1 MKILHVVEPFSS
13 GITTFIIHL
22 VNGMNSHEN
31 IVLHG
36 ARVSSDK
43 MENVRSKFN
52 SETKFILWKHAIRSI
67 NPIRDLL
74 AIIQLISVI
83 RNQKPDVI
91 HLHSSKA
98 GFLGRVAGI
107 FFSIKIIYTP
117 NGLSFARQDI
127 SGFSKRLYIWLELLA
142 SNFSGEI
149 ICCSK
154 SERLLLNEYGI
165 ASTHINNGTHIT
177 DFKYDKTKNDNDII
191 TIGCLALITEQKD
204 PHLFNTIARYFE
216 NNQKIRFIWIGDGH
230 LRHLVT
236 SPNIEI
242 TGWLSADEKD
252 YYFNQFDIY
261 LSCSLW
267 EGLPFS
273 VLEAMNKKQ
282 ALALRECVGNVDLV
296 QDQLNGFSFTNEQDA
311 IQKLEKLISNKEKI
325 KEMGDKSFEILQQNF
340 DVEDM
345 IIQYQ
350 MRYFN

>member
-36 ARVSSDK
+36 ARVSSDE

-52 SETKFILWKHAIRSI
+52 SGTKFILWKHAIRSI
-67 NPIRDLL
+67 NPIKDLL

-98 GFLGRVAGI
+98 GFLGRVVGI
-107 FFSIKIIYTP
+107 FYSVKIIYTP
-117 NGLSFARQDI
+117 NGLSFARQDV

-142 SNFSGEI
+142 SKFSGEI

-154 SERLLLNEYGI
+154 SEKLLLNEYGI

-177 DFKYDKTKNDNDII
+177 GFKYDKSKNDSDII

-230 LRHLVT
+230 LRYLLT
-236 SPNIEI
+236 SKNIQI
-242 TGWLSADEKD
+242 TGWLNDKEKEN
-252 YYFNQFDIY
+252 YFSQFDIY

-273 VLEAMNKKQ
+273 VLEAMNKRQ
-282 ALALRECVGNVDLV
+282 ALILRKCVGNIDLV
-296 QDQLNGFSFTNEQDA
+296 DQGKNGYLFQAKNECIDF
-311 IQKLEKLISNKEKI
+311 IEKLIGHRSQIERLGNNSYNILRDRFNLGQMVESYYKEYV
-325 KEMGDKSFEILQQNF
+325 N
-340 DVEDM
+340 
-345 IIQYQ
+345 
-350 MRYFN
+350 